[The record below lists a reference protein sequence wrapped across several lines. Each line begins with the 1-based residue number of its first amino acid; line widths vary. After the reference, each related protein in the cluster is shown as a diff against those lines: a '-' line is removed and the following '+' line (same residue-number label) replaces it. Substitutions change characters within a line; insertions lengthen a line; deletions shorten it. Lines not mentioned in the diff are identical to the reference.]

1 MSIHSKSNRDKRKK
15 IAARQRNQRAAFFQ
29 HEHGIYPLVFKGYLM
44 VPLDT
49 SLTPEQISDRSTY
62 HEDWAIM
69 RHRIFK
75 NARRYRVTA
84 HLFRRGVLGEAVA
97 TTYIAHKIKEPDI
110 IPCAQAAFNEA
121 QDDFKDIDMAQ
132 VYVCIRA

>member
-1 MSIHSKSNRDKRKK
+1 MSIKSKINRDKRKK
-15 IAARQRNQRAAFFQ
+15 IAARQRNQRITFFQ
-29 HEHGIYPLVFKGYLM
+29 KEHGIYPLVFKGYLM

-49 SLTPEQISDRSTY
+49 SLTPEQISQRSTY

-69 RHRIFK
+69 RHRIFR

-84 HLFRRGVLGEAVA
+84 HLFRHGVMGEAVA
-97 TTYIAHKIKEPDI
+97 TTYIAHKIKENDI
-110 IPCAQAAFNEA
+110 IPCAQEAFNEA
-121 QDDFKDIDMAQ
+121 QDGFKDIDMSQ

>member
-1 MSIHSKSNRDKRKK
+1 MSVKSKMNRDKRKK
-15 IAARQRNQRAAFFQ
+15 AVERKRNQQAAIMQ
-29 HEHGIYPLVFKGYLM
+29 KEQDIYPLVFKGHLM

-49 SLTPEQISDRSTY
+49 SLTPEEISDRSTY

-69 RHRIFK
+69 RRRIFK

-84 HLFRRGVLGEAVA
+84 HLFRHGVMGEAVA
-97 TTYIAHKIKEPDI
+97 TSYIKHKIKEPDI
-110 IPCAQAAFNEA
+110 IPCAQKAFNEA
-121 QDDFKDIDMAQ
+121 KEDFKDIDMKQ

>member
-1 MSIHSKSNRDKRKK
+1 MSINSKSNRDK
-15 IAARQRNQRAAFFQ
+15 RNQRAAFFQ
-29 HEHGIYPLVFKGYLM
+29 NEHGIYPLVFKGYLM

-49 SLTPEQISDRSTY
+49 SLTPEEISDRSTY

-69 RHRIFK
+69 RNRIFK

-84 HLFRRGVLGEAVA
+84 HLFRHGVLGEAVA
-97 TTYIAHKIKEPDI
+97 TTYIDYKIKEPDI

-121 QDDFKDIDMAQ
+121 QEDFKDIDMSQ

>member
-1 MSIHSKSNRDKRKK
+1 MSIKSKLNRDKRKK

-29 HEHGIYPLVFKGYLM
+29 KEHGIYPLVFKGYLM

-49 SLTPEQISDRSTY
+49 SLTPEEISDRSTY

-84 HLFRRGVLGEAVA
+84 HLFRHGVMGEAVA
-97 TTYIAHKIKEPDI
+97 TTYIAHKIKESDI
-110 IPCAQAAFNEA
+110 IPCAQEAFNEA
-121 QDDFKDIDMAQ
+121 KEDFKDIDMSQ